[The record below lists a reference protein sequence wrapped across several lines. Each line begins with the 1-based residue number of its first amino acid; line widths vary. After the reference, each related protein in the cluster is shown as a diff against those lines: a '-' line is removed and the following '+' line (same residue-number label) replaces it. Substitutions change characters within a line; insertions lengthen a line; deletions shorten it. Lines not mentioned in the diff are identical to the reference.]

1 MNGRRL
7 PWVPAESK
15 DGTAEERMG
24 HSLELCSGTAMEGFC
39 TPGPRAEA
47 PSLTVPGWHQHQW
60 YLAWDQG

>member
-1 MNGRRL
+1 MAGDCLGCLQRAKMVLQRRG
-7 PWVPAESK
+7 W
-15 DGTAEERMG
+15 
-24 HSLELCSGTAMEGFC
+24 CSGTAMEGFC